1 MRLLLATCLLLCT
14 TPTLALDIFA
24 CEPEWGALARELAPQ
39 ANITVATS
47 AQQDPHHV
55 EARPSLIAKLRR
67 ADLVVCTGAELEA
80 AWLPALLVRSS
91 NPALK
96 GERLFFAADHVERVG
111 MPAGAIDRSQGDVHA
126 SGNPHVHLD
135 PRRMARIGEAL
146 ADTLARIDADNAA
159 TYRQRAATLQERLAR
174 VAQRGREAA
183 ATLPSNK
190 VVVFHDAWPY
200 LNDWLGLAQT
210 GTLEPVPGVPPSSR
224 HLAELATAMRGNGSR
239 LILHASYDD
248 RRAVDWLAARSDAC
262 AVELPYSPGGA
273 PGTDTLDGWYDALI
287 QGLTRNCR

>member
-1 MRLLLATCLLLCT
+1 MRILLATLLLAFAA
-14 TPTLALDIFA
+14 PASALDIFT

-39 ANITVATS
+39 ANVTVATS

-96 GERLFFAADHVERVG
+96 GERLFFAADHVERLG
-111 MPAGAIDRSQGDVHA
+111 MPTGAVDRSQGDVHA
-126 SGNPHVHLD
+126 GGNPHVHLD
-135 PRRMARIGEAL
+135 PRRMARIAQAL
-146 ADTLARIDADNAA
+146 ADTLARIDAANAPA
-159 TYRQRAATLQERLAR
+159 YRQRAATLQERLVR
-174 VAQRGREAA
+174 IAQRGRDAA
-183 ATLPSNK
+183 AQLPSHK

-200 LNDWLGLAQT
+200 FNDWLGLAQT

-224 HLAELATAMRGNGSR
+224 HLAELATTMRDSGTAR
-239 LILHASYDD
+239 ILHASYDD
-248 RRAVDWLAARSDAC
+248 RRAVEWLATRSNAC